1 MRLDYNKHSY
11 WLKIYFLEVHMGN
24 NAIVGQSGGPTSVIN
39 ASLAGVFQACV
50 MRGANRVY
58 GMLNGVAGLLDDRVT
73 DLTATL
79 GSSLE
84 IELLKRTPSSY
95 LGSCRYKLPDS
106 LTHPDVYEKL
116 FAILKKL
123 DIGYFFYIGGN
134 DSMDTICKLSDYA
147 KRIGSDIRFM
157 GVPKTIDND
166 LMHTDHTPGY
176 GSAAKYIGVVMKEII
191 RDATVYGT
199 NYVTIV
205 EIMGRN
211 AGWLTAAAALARG
224 EDCEGVN
231 MICLP
236 EVPFGIEHFMDKVER
251 MQRESRSVVIAVSEG
266 VKLAD
271 GRYVCE
277 LSDDAHFVDAF
288 GHKSLTGIGPN
299 EVYSAIKQGTIDG
312 AENNWPTYQNM
323 GDYEAATF
331 YVLDEHTRVP
341 EILLASAEVLSSLD
355 PADVEIIKQCAIET
369 EAYEKAKWA
378 EKEESSEKIVREAGC
393 TIVELTPEA
402 FAEFQAAMTNPSDAL
417 GGQSL
422 YEKYGAKYQDVIDAI
437 TKVGEAY

>member
-1 MRLDYNKHSY
+1 
-11 WLKIYFLEVHMGN
+11 MGN

-58 GMLNGVAGLLDDRVT
+58 GMLNGVEGLLDERVA
-73 DLTATL
+73 DLSATL

-106 LTHPDVYEKL
+106 LEHPEVYEKL

-147 KRIGSDIRFM
+147 KRVGSDIRFM

-236 EVPFGIEHFMDKVER
+236 EVPFHVDNFIDKVER
-251 MQRESRSVVIAVSEG
+251 MQRESKSVVIAVSEG
-266 VKLAD
+266 VKLED

-288 GHKSLTGIGPN
+288 GHKSLTGTARYLANQVAGKLKTKTRSI
-299 EVYSAIKQGTIDG
+299 ELSTLQRC
-312 AENNWPTYQNM
+312 
-323 GDYEAATF
+323 AA
-331 YVLDEHTRVP
+331 HC
-341 EILLASAEVLSSLD
+341 ASKTD
-355 PADVEIIKQCAIET
+355 I
-369 EAYEKAKWA
+369 
-378 EKEESSEKIVREAGC
+378 EESFAAGKAAVEYAVAGTTDKMVGFERTSENGAYKCNIKLFDLTVVANTEKKVPAEWLNATKDGLNEKF
-393 TIVELTPEA
+393 VEY
-402 FAEFQAAMTNPSDAL
+402 AL
-417 GGQSL
+417 PLIQGETDLCKEDGL
-422 YEKYGAKYQDVIDAI
+422 PRFVKLK
-437 TKVGEAY
+437 KVKA